1 MPSAH
6 AAPHP
11 PLVEKTGQSAEVRP
25 TVGEHLRQ
33 LLSLGAF
40 FGIGL
45 AVSPPCA
52 LLARWFGTHITA
64 ERGQRLIRNLFAYW
78 LKASVRLGVFEIAFP
93 EADRLRA
100 LRGAILAPNHPSLLD
115 AVILLAA
122 VPRTVCIMRAGLINS
137 PFLGGAARLA
147 GYVTND
153 RGPAL
158 IRQGLEKIAAGE
170 NLLIFPEGTRTR
182 TEAVNAFKNG
192 FALIA
197 AKSGAPIQTI
207 FIERESAYL
216 SKGVSLFA
224 AHRLPFR
231 YRIHL
236 GPVVKAGPGENAMHL
251 AGRLETE
258 FRSRLENTG
267 TSIRLTGPLPR

>member
-6 AAPHP
+6 AAHRP
-11 PLVEKTGQSAEVRP
+11 PLVEKTRTGTVVRP
-25 TVGEHLRQ
+25 VRGEYLRQ
-33 LLSLGAF
+33 MLALGAF

-52 LLARWFGTHITA
+52 LLARWFRSRIA
-64 ERGQRLIRNLFAYW
+64 PERGQRLIQGLFGFW
-78 LKASVRLGVFEIAFP
+78 LKASIRLGVFEIAFP

-100 LRGAILAPNHPSLLD
+100 LRGAILSPNHPSLLD
-115 AVILLAA
+115 AVILLAT

-182 TEAVNAFKNG
+182 TGAVNPFKNG

-207 FIERESAYL
+207 FIERESPYL
-216 SKGVSLFA
+216 GKGVSLFA
-224 AHRLPFR
+224 PHRLPFR

-236 GPVVKAGPGENAMHL
+236 GPVVTAGSGESALQL
-251 AGRLETE
+251 AERLETE
-258 FRSRLENTG
+258 FCARLENTG
-267 TSIRLTGPLPR
+267 TSIRLTRPLPR